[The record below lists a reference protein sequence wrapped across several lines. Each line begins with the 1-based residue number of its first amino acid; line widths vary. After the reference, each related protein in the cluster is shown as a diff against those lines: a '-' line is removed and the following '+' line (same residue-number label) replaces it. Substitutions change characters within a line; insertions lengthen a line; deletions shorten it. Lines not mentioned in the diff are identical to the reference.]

1 MELHPRG
8 RDSSGGI
15 VSRKKFTSVVL
26 VCVLAFGVAF
36 FLAACGG
43 SKESTGSPSGRGSNI
58 TVKGSD
64 TLVILGQRWAEVYM
78 QKNPGISIQVTGGGS
93 GTGIAALI
101 NGTTDVAESSRPM
114 KDKEKADAKAKSGKD
129 VLELPVAVDGLA
141 VYVNTSN
148 PVNELSLQQ
157 IKGIYTGAITNWKQV
172 GGKDERIILYSREN
186 NSGTYVYFKEH
197 VLQDADYHPTAQTL
211 PGTAAV
217 INAVAKD
224 PKSIGYGGIAY
235 GEGVKHLKVKPDD
248 KSAGVEPTMENV
260 LAAKYPISRH
270 LYWYLAGQ
278 PEGDLKKLAEWVVSK
293 DGQAVV
299 ENVGYYPLSEADRVA
314 SAARLSGKAQAAGQ

>member
-1 MELHPRG
+1 MKTRKVISLG
-8 RDSSGGI
+8 MAALLAIG
-15 VSRKKFTSVVL
+15 VSAVL
-26 VCVLAFGVAF
+26 G
-36 FLAACGG
+36 ACGG
-43 SKESTGSPSGRGSNI
+43 SQESSGADSSRASNI

-64 TLVILGQRWAEVYM
+64 TLVILGQRWAEVFM
-78 QKNPGISIQVTGGGS
+78 QKNPGISVQVTGGGS

-101 NGTTDVAESSRPM
+101 NGTTNVAESSRPM
-114 KDKEKADAKAKSGKD
+114 KDKEKADVKAKQGKD

-141 VYVNTSN
+141 VYVHASN
-148 PVNELSLQQ
+148 PVNELSLAQ
-157 IKGIYTGAITNWKQV
+157 IKAIYTGAVSNWKQV

-197 VLQDADYHPTAQTL
+197 VLENADYHPTAQTL

-248 KSAGVEPTMENV
+248 KSPGVEPTMENV
-260 LAAKYPISRH
+260 LAAKYPISRY

-278 PEGDLKKLAEWVVSK
+278 PAGDLKRLAEWVVSK
-293 DGQAVV
+293 EGQAVV
-299 ENVGYYPLSEADRVA
+299 ENVGYYPLSETDRIA
-314 SAARLSGKAQAAGQ
+314 AAAKLTGSAQVAGQ